1 MADKKIS
8 ELNAKDLQPED
19 TLLAVGPTE
28 DYRASASSV
37 GRYVLEDYA
46 GTQFAG
52 KNQAISSAIGAASL
66 SGLGDGTVTGAIKEV
81 NTRIDTKAQE
91 VNARIDAKVKESV
104 DQSAITYVKKA
115 DMTEVVKELASAD
128 TKADTSIKAL
138 QSADEAITK
147 KIHQNTTQISGL
159 QSKIS
164 QVEAT
169 ASSTQSTTQA
179 FDGRIHSVENIAS
192 SCKSQISALK
202 PIIVWDHIGRSMAEV
217 QNNVN
222 TYRARSYVDANWHL
236 ERFDRICV
244 EYADD
249 DGTLQSVMVTSP
261 FWGQRIA
268 LMIGVSL
275 PGTMWLKTKHFT
287 VHNDGLREAKKG
299 SQYLLGDA
307 ALPDHGAIGI
317 TQGNPIAILRITG
330 YPAIK

>member
-8 ELNAKDLQPED
+8 ELNAKDLQLED

-37 GRYVLEDYA
+37 GRYVLEDYV

-52 KNQAISSAIGAASL
+52 KNQGISSAIGAASL
-66 SGLGDGTVTGAIKEV
+66 SGLGDGTVTGAIKSV
-81 NTRIDTKAQE
+81 NSRIDSQIYNISSKAEQ
-91 VNARIDAKVKESV
+91 
-104 DQSAITYVKKA
+104 TYATKA
-115 DMTEVVKELASAD
+115 DMTDAVQKLTSTDANLA
-128 TKADTSIKAL
+128 
-138 QSADEAITK
+138 Q
-147 KIHQNTTQISGL
+147 KIQPITTQLSNL
-159 QSKIS
+159 DKRVS
-164 QVEAT
+164 QAEGKAQTAT
-169 ASSTQSTTQA
+169 TTTQA

-222 TYRARSYVDANWHL
+222 TYRSRSYVDANWHL

-299 SQYLLGDA
+299 SQYFIGDA

-330 YPAIK
+330 YLAIK

>member
-8 ELNAKDLQPED
+8 ELNAKDLQPTD

-28 DYRASASSV
+28 DYRASASSI

-52 KNQAISSAIGAASL
+52 KNQTISSAIGAASL
-66 SGLGDGTVTGAIKEV
+66 SGLGDGTVTGAIKSV
-81 NTRIDTKAQE
+81 NSRIDSQVHNVSSKAEQ
-91 VNARIDAKVKESV
+91 
-104 DQSAITYVKKA
+104 TYATKA
-115 DMTEVVKELASAD
+115 DMTDAVRKLTSTDANLA
-128 TKADTSIKAL
+128 
-138 QSADEAITK
+138 Q
-147 KIHQNTTQISGL
+147 KIQPITTQLSNL
-159 QSKIS
+159 DKRVS
-164 QVEAT
+164 QAEGKAQTAT
-169 ASSTQSTTQA
+169 TTALA
-179 FDGRIHSVENIAS
+179 FDGRIHSIESIAS

-222 TYRARSYVDANWHL
+222 TYRSRSYVDANWHL

-299 SQYLLGDA
+299 SQYFIGDA
-307 ALPDHGAIGI
+307 ALPDHGSIVI

>member
-37 GRYVLEDYA
+37 GRYVLEDYV

-52 KNQAISSAIGAASL
+52 KNQGISSAIGAASL

-81 NTRIDTKAQE
+81 NTRIDTKAE
-91 VNARIDAKVKESV
+91 EINARIDTKVKESA
-104 DQSAITYVKKA
+104 DQSAITYIKKV
-115 DMTEVVKELASAD
+115 DMTEVVKELVLAD

-138 QSADEAITK
+138 QSADETMTK
-147 KIHQNTTQISGL
+147 KIQQNTTQISSL

-164 QVEAT
+164 QVETT
-169 ASSTQSTTQA
+169 ASSAQSTTLA
-179 FDGRIHSVENIAS
+179 L
-192 SCKSQISALK
+192 CKNQISALK

-222 TYRARSYVDANWHL
+222 TYRARSYVDADWHL
-236 ERFDRICV
+236 ERFDRICI

-249 DGTLQSVMVTSP
+249 DGTIQSVMVTSP

-299 SQYLLGDA
+299 SQYFIGDA
-307 ALPDHGAIGI
+307 ALPDHGSIGI